1 MNKPS
6 ARSFD
11 SLAALSCIGVLIC
24 WSSAPLFIKYLTGY
38 LDLWTQ
44 NLLRY
49 LSACLFWLPFLVIEL
64 KAGRVPKQVWKRT
77 LVPFVLVVIMQT
89 LWAAVFYY
97 IDPGFVSLLAMT
109 AFLWVIIMSI
119 IFFAEERRLLS
130 NRMFVSSIVLSLVG
144 LAGVMY
150 FHPKFTHSYTITGIV
165 IVLCYGFIWGL
176 YSLSVK
182 TLLKGIDSRVGF
194 SIISIYT
201 FVTLLIG
208 ILFKGNLS
216 QCLAMP
222 FWGWFAVVISGI
234 LGIAVGH
241 VLYYVSIR
249 RLSAA
254 TSSLTQLSQ
263 PFIVATISFFLFGET
278 LSVLQWIFG
287 IVLVAGSALAIIA
300 EKTPD
305 LPELPIG

>member
-1 MNKPS
+1 MSKSS

-49 LSACLFWLPFLVIEL
+49 LSACLFWLPFLLIEL
-64 KAGRVPKQVWKRT
+64 KAGRVPKQVWKKAV
-77 LVPFVLVVIMQT
+77 VPFLLVVIMQT
-89 LWAAVFYY
+89 MWAAVFYY
-97 IDPGFVSLLAMT
+97 IDPGFVSLLATT
-109 AFLWVIIMSI
+109 AFLWVIILSI

-130 NRMFVSSIVLSLVG
+130 NRLFLISIILSLVG
-144 LAGVMY
+144 LTGVMY

-182 TLLKGIDSRVGF
+182 VLLKGIDSRIGF
-194 SIISIYT
+194 SVISIYA
-201 FVTLLIG
+201 FLTLLVG
-208 ILFKGNLS
+208 ILFKGQPS
-216 QCLAMP
+216 QCLVMP
-222 FWGWFAVVISGI
+222 FWGWFSVIISGI

-241 VLYYVSIR
+241 VLYYISIR

-254 TSSLTQLSQ
+254 TSSLTQLAQ
-263 PFIVATISFFLFGET
+263 PFIISALSFFLFDEK
-278 LSVLQWIFG
+278 LSVLQWVFG